1 MSTLQVTSIKSHS
14 SGAPTFHNTSG
25 TEKGQLAKAW
35 INYSG
40 TGTVSIRDSFNVS
53 SLTDNGEGLY
63 TITFTNAMS
72 NNDYCVQ
79 CTSHMWEDNSDDN
92 ARISGATKMSTTSFR
107 QCTIYG
113 TGTYQDAQNNMAA
126 VFGD

>member
-1 MSTLQVTSIKSHS
+1 MSTLQVTTIKSNS
-14 SGAPTFHNTSG
+14 SAAPVFQNTSG

-35 INYSG
+35 INYNG

-79 CTSHMWEDNSDDN
+79 CPSHMWEDNSDDN
-92 ARISGATKMSTTSFR
+92 ARISGATKMSTTSFS